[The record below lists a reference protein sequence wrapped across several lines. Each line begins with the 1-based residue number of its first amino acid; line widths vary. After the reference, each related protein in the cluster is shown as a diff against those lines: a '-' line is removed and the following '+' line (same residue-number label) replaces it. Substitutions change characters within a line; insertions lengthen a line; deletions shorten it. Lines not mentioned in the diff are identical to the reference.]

1 MKYIL
6 CCVQSIP
13 WGCVLMNDNEKQV
26 KKRKMKIRRNEKEE
40 DCGADG
46 CHLSGT
52 HCGPSMD
59 GCCVSIVSP
68 DPHSWPIG

>member
-1 MKYIL
+1 
-6 CCVQSIP
+6 
-13 WGCVLMNDNEKQV
+13 MNDNEKQV
-26 KKRKMKIRRNEKEE
+26 KKRKMKIRRRNEKEE